1 MIITPIEL
9 IIEKLFGI
17 SLTSQFEILVIVLLL
32 VILIVTIL
40 KGVKRR

>member
-9 IIEKLFGI
+9 IIEKLFG
-17 SLTSQFEILVIVLLL
+17 LTLVSSFEVLVITLLL
-32 VILIVTIL
+32 VILIVMIL